1 MWGYIVT
8 LSQNMKHTNTIQ
20 QSAKPRI
27 QVLIIWWGSFSSGVL
42 EVPLSGFGLQVFPW

>member
-8 LSQNMKHTNTIQ
+8 LSQNMKHTNTLQ

-27 QVLIIWWGSFSSGVL
+27 QVLITSWGLFH
-42 EVPLSGFGLQVFPW
+42 QVC